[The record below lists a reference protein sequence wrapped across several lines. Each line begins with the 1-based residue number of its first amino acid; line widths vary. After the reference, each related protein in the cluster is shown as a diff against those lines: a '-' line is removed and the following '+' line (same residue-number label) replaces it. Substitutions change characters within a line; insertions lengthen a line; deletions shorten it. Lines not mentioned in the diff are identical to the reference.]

1 MSVTSIGVGDKLYL
15 RYFEGAL
22 HAGAKIAVI
31 KARLHDRRP
40 LQSWGGIFPAI
51 RGHSCFVDIF

>member
-40 LQSWGGIFPAI
+40 LQS
-51 RGHSCFVDIF
+51 

>member
-1 MSVTSIGVGDKLYL
+1 MSVTSIGVGDTLYL

-31 KARLHDRRP
+31 EARLQDRRP
-40 LQSWGGIFPAI
+40 L
-51 RGHSCFVDIF
+51 